1 MVLVRWGYSV
11 SVSFW
16 ILNFGLVVVKMVLS
30 SLFFF
35 RFCMSVSSV
44 ISASHWLMA
53 AEVMRQSMKSLSV
66 FLSLKAVCR
75 ILGSVV
81 AGMVSIVSSWVMA
94 FMPLVAL
101 SGLSVPLAMCLAALA
116 TSSKRVMSVMAIWC
130 PWVRSFMGASFG
142 SSLIAMPIAGRR
154 YVVSRRSFMFRFS
167 LRVLFCVGGIL
178 RG

>member
-1 MVLVRWGYSV
+1 M
-11 SVSFW
+11 SFW
-16 ILNFGLVVVKMVLS
+16 ILNFGLVVVRMVLS
-30 SLFFF
+30 SLVFF

-44 ISASHWLMA
+44 ISVSHWLMA

-75 ILGSVV
+75 IWGSVV
-81 AGMVSIVSSWVMA
+81 AGMISMLLLWVMA
-94 FMPLVAL
+94 VMPLVAL
-101 SGLSVPLAMCLAALA
+101 SGLSVPLVVCLAALA
-116 TSSKRVMSVMAIWC
+116 ASSKRVMSVMVIWC
-130 PWVRSFMGASFG
+130 PWLRSFMGVSCG